1 MEPTDEPL
9 QAAESADSTSSEP
22 AIPVPPRPAT
32 SEADPAPIADPE
44 SNTAP
49 EGTAAVAPEP
59 EPEPPSAA
67 EVAAADTAPDP
78 VIASTVTIPAQDNQD
93 NTEQE
98 GGGEWNLLVEKI
110 KAWIDSNALGSLWTQ
125 AQLPLRVIGGV
136 ILFVI
141 VSTIY
146 SGILG
151 TINKVPLAPGLLELF
166 GLIWLVNYAS
176 SNLVR
181 SSDRKRV
188 IDALGSTWNKIV
200 GR

>member
-1 MEPTDEPL
+1 MEPSDDPL
-9 QAAESADSTSSEP
+9 QAAESADTPSSPP
-22 AIPVPPRPAT
+22 ANPVPPSPPV
-32 SEADPAPIADPE
+32 SEAEPAQASPTQIATPPEVEAVSEAEPAP
-44 SNTAP
+44 AP
-49 EGTAAVAPEP
+49 ETAATV
-59 EPEPPSAA
+59 
-67 EVAAADTAPDP
+67 PDP
-78 VIASTVTIPAQDNQD
+78 VIASTVTIPAQENSTD
-93 NTEQE
+93 
-98 GGGEWNLLVEKI
+98 GGGEWDLLVEKI

-141 VSTIY
+141 VSTVY

-166 GLIWLVNYAS
+166 GVIWLVNYAS

>member
-9 QAAESADSTSSEP
+9 QAAESADSPSSEP
-22 AIPVPPRPAT
+22 ASPVPPTPPAT
-32 SEADPAPIADPE
+32 EADPAPTADPE
-44 SNTAP
+44 STTAP
-49 EGTAAVAPEP
+49 EASAAPEP
-59 EPEPPSAA
+59 EPEPPAAA
-67 EVAAADTAPDP
+67 EADTAPDP
-78 VIASTVTIPAQDNQD
+78 VIASTVTIPAQDN
-93 NTEQE
+93 TEQV
-98 GGGEWNLLVEKI
+98 GGGEWDLLVEKI

-166 GLIWLVNYAS
+166 GVIWLVNYAS

>member
-9 QAAESADSTSSEP
+9 QAAESADTTASQS
-22 AIPVPPRPAT
+22 AVPVPPTPPVT
-32 SEADPAPIADPE
+32 EPETDLVMEAEPAPASPAE
-44 SNTAP
+44 S
-49 EGTAAVAPEP
+49 AVAP
-59 EPEPPSAA
+59 AT
-67 EVAAADTAPDP
+67 VQTTPDP
-78 VIASTVTIPAQDNQD
+78 VITSTVTIPAQEASTD
-93 NTEQE
+93 E
-98 GGGEWNLLVEKI
+98 GGEWDLLVEKI
-110 KAWIDSNALGSLWTQ
+110 KAWFDSNQLGSLWNQ
-125 AQLPLRVIGGV
+125 AQLPLRLIGGV

-166 GLIWLVNYAS
+166 GVIWLVNYAS

>member
-1 MEPTDEPL
+1 MEPTDEPR
-9 QAAESADSTSSEP
+9 QAAEPADNPEIPSAT
-22 AIPVPPRPAT
+22 PVPPATPA
-32 SEADPAPIADPE
+32 SEAEPAPIPNPE
-44 SNTAP
+44 STTAP
-49 EGTAAVAPEP
+49 EGTAAP
-59 EPEPPSAA
+59 EPEPPAAA

-78 VIASTVTIPAQDNQD
+78 VIASTVTIPAK
-93 NTEQE
+93 EQSDD
-98 GGGEWNLLVEKI
+98 GGGEWDLLVEKI
-110 KAWIDSNALGSLWTQ
+110 KAWIDSNDLGSLWTQ
-125 AQLPLRVIGGV
+125 AQLPLRLIGGV
-136 ILFVI
+136 ILFVL

-146 SGILG
+146 GGILG

-166 GLIWLVNYAS
+166 GVIWLVNYAS

>member
-1 MEPTDEPL
+1 MDSVTDPVLETESVTACP
-9 QAAESADSTSSEP
+9 AESAAAPEITAVPEI
-22 AIPVPPRPAT
+22 AAVPPTVETT
-32 SEADPAPIADPE
+32 S
-44 SNTAP
+44 
-49 EGTAAVAPEP
+49 
-59 EPEPPSAA
+59 
-67 EVAAADTAPDP
+67 DP
-78 VIASTVTIPAQDNQD
+78 VITSTVTIPAQEASTD
-93 NTEQE
+93 E
-98 GGGEWNLLVEKI
+98 GGEWDLLVEKI

-166 GLIWLVNYAS
+166 GVIWLVNYAS

>member
-9 QAAESADSTSSEP
+9 QAAESADTPASQSAVPIPPTPPVTEPVTDSDVEAEP
-22 AIPVPPRPAT
+22 APA
-32 SEADPAPIADPE
+32 SPAE
-44 SNTAP
+44 S
-49 EGTAAVAPEP
+49 AVAP
-59 EPEPPSAA
+59 AT
-67 EVAAADTAPDP
+67 VQTTPDP
-78 VIASTVTIPAQDNQD
+78 VITSTVTIPAQEASTD
-93 NTEQE
+93 E
-98 GGGEWNLLVEKI
+98 GGEWDLLVEKI
-110 KAWIDSNALGSLWTQ
+110 KAWFDSNQLGSLWNQ
-125 AQLPLRVIGGV
+125 AQLPLRLIGGV

-166 GLIWLVNYAS
+166 GVIWLVNYAS

-188 IDALGSTWNKIV
+188 IDAVGSTWNKVV

>member
-1 MEPTDEPL
+1 MEPSDDPL
-9 QAAESADSTSSEP
+9 QAAESADTP
-22 AIPVPPRPAT
+22 ASPSANPVPPSPQV
-32 SEADPAPIADPE
+32 SEAEPVQGSPTESATPPEVEAVSEAEPAP
-44 SNTAP
+44 AP
-49 EGTAAVAPEP
+49 ENAA
-59 EPEPPSAA
+59 
-67 EVAAADTAPDP
+67 TAPDP
-78 VIASTVTIPAQDNQD
+78 VSASTVTIPAQENSTDA
-93 NTEQE
+93 
-98 GGGEWNLLVEKI
+98 GGEWDLLVEKI

-166 GLIWLVNYAS
+166 GVIWLVNYAS

>member
-1 MEPTDEPL
+1 MEPSDDPL
-9 QAAESADSTSSEP
+9 QAAESADTP
-22 AIPVPPRPAT
+22 ASPSANPVPPSPQV
-32 SEADPAPIADPE
+32 SEAEPVQGSPTESATPPEVEAVSEAEPAP
-44 SNTAP
+44 AP
-49 EGTAAVAPEP
+49 ENAA
-59 EPEPPSAA
+59 
-67 EVAAADTAPDP
+67 TAPDP
-78 VIASTVTIPAQDNQD
+78 VIASTVTIPAQENSTD
-93 NTEQE
+93 
-98 GGGEWNLLVEKI
+98 GGGEWDLLVEKI

-166 GLIWLVNYAS
+166 GVIWLVNYAS